1 MPCDHT
7 GPAELI
13 ELAERYLRERN
24 LPETSWA
31 GARFAWREN
40 VADPQYWTSVI
51 LEVERRG
58 AEWIV
63 TRLDRSND
71 TIQEHELG
79 LHAVHLP
86 ASG

>member
-24 LPETSWA
+24 VPLDQWT
-31 GARFAWREN
+31 GARVAWREN
-40 VADPQYWTSVI
+40 VAEPTYWTSVA

-58 AEWIV
+58 DEWIV

-71 TIQEHELG
+71 TIAEHDLG
-79 LHAVHLP
+79 LHALHVP
-86 ASG
+86 

>member
-13 ELAERYLRERN
+13 EMAERWLRERDVPSDCWN
-24 LPETSWA
+24 

-40 VADPQYWTSVI
+40 VAEPNYWTSVVV
-51 LEVERRG
+51 EVERRG
-58 AEWIV
+58 GDWVV

-71 TIQEHELG
+71 TIAGDELG
-79 LHAVHLP
+79 LRALHVP
-86 ASG
+86 

>member
-13 ELAERYLRERN
+13 EMAERYLRERN
-24 LPETSWA
+24 LAPDQWN

-40 VADPQYWTSVI
+40 VAEPKYWTSVI

-58 AEWIV
+58 NDWVV

-71 TIQEHELG
+71 SIDEQELG
-79 LHAVHLP
+79 FHAMQVP
-86 ASG
+86 

>member
-13 ELAERYLRERN
+13 EMAERYLRDRN
-24 LPETSWA
+24 LPDERWN

-40 VADPQYWTSVI
+40 VAEPKYWTSVV
-51 LEVERRG
+51 LEIERRG
-58 AEWIV
+58 SDWIV

-71 TIQEHELG
+71 AISAHELG
-79 LHAVHLP
+79 LHALHVP
-86 ASG
+86 

>member
-13 ELAERYLRERN
+13 EMAERYLRERN
-24 LPETSWA
+24 LPAEQWR

-40 VADPQYWTSVI
+40 VAEPKYWTSVI

-58 AEWIV
+58 DEWIV

-71 TIQEHELG
+71 TLGEHELG
-79 LHAVHLP
+79 LHALHVP
-86 ASG
+86 